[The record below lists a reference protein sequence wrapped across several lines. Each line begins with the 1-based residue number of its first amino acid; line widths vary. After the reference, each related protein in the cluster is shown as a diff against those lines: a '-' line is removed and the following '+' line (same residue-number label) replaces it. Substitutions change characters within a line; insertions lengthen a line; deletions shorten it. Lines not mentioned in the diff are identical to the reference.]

1 MEAGQ
6 LQRRSA
12 AEVFSRRDV
21 QLRRGFSCGGGS
33 VVKAGQPRR
42 RSAAE
47 AGRSAAEA
55 FSRGGVQLRRRSAA
69 EAGRSAAEAF
79 SRGGRPFSCGG
90 VQPRRR
96 SAA

>member
-12 AEVFSRRDV
+12 AEAFGRGGV
-21 QLRRGFSCGGGS
+21 QLRRGFGCGGGS
-33 VVKAGQPRR
+33 VVKAGQP
-42 RSAAE
+42 
-47 AGRSAAEA
+47 
-55 FSRGGVQLRRRSAA
+55 RRRSAA

-96 SAA
+96 SAT